1 MLFGPVGLLCCKNG
15 RERVGEHTG
24 KVTYIKTTNYCKD
37 LHSFQSRATNKFV
50 SLASPFWR
58 HDSPPPTSHMTHV
71 LASQGFHPPVRS
83 LKKPLGSTISLTFL
97 ANALLSG
104 LNLPK

>member
-1 MLFGPVGLLCCKNG
+1 MLFGPVGLLCYKNG
-15 RERVGEHTG
+15 RKRVGGRTG
-24 KVTYIKTTNYCKD
+24 KVTYIKTTNYCKN
-37 LHSFQSRATNKFV
+37 LHSFQTRVPNKFV
-50 SLASPFWR
+50 SLA
-58 HDSPPPTSHMTHV
+58 SHMTHV